1 MLVLSRISKGH
12 TASVNIWFCS
22 GRWSVVT
29 EIISIPLFGDNC
41 YVLRDRGVVEIDCG
55 LAGDIRK

>member
-1 MLVLSRISKGH
+1 
-12 TASVNIWFCS
+12 
-22 GRWSVVT
+22 VT